1 MKLGIL
7 CGGGPAPG
15 MNSVIS
21 AATIEARN
29 SGWDVLGIMD
39 GFQHLIEGRVEEAR
53 PLSITDVSRI
63 HVQGG
68 SIIRTSRANPTVRD
82 EDAADPDWR
91 LHACL
96 ESLRKLG
103 IGALV
108 TIGGDDTAF
117 SASRLAAAAG
127 GALHVA
133 HVPKTIDNDLPLPGG
148 TPTFGFETARSVGV
162 EIVNN
167 LMTDAITT
175 QRWYLV
181 VAMGRSAGY
190 LALGIGK
197 SAGATLTIIAEEFSR
212 DAPIRLS
219 RLVDILET
227 SMLER
232 IAHGRPFGVAVL
244 SEGIGLRLPQDELR
258 KAMPEVELDEHGH
271 VRLAE
276 LELDRLLA
284 RQVKDRFKQRGQNI
298 TVEGKNIGYELRCA
312 PPIPFDIEYTRD
324 LGYGAVDYLKRV
336 LEADELGGMI
346 TIQEGHMVA
355 LPFGSFS
362 DPETGRVRI
371 RLVNVESSS
380 YRVAR
385 EYMIRLD
392 REDLEDP
399 DKLHPI
405 AAACGLT
412 PEAFR
417 DRHGYLAH
425 APRRHRLDPG
435 VVLDVLL
442 ELGYEFRGEG
452 APGLADGMQDVAGG
466 HLLIALFEQDALER
480 QLRGPAG
487 RELDVGR
494 GEQPRFL
501 HDRGHVQLA
510 VRHRSQVTVPD
521 RGPCARI
528 GRPDRDDVVEPAM
541 PQERAVQRANR
552 VRGTDQQPL
561 VLLPEGRDELE
572 HLVRDTLRR
581 RHRARLARPGDLL
594 HLIDEDHHLV
604 QLGEQSERLPQG
616 RGKPGR

>member
-1 MKLGIL
+1 VKLGIL

-39 GFQHLIEGRVEEAR
+39 GFQHLIAGRTEQAR

-68 SIIRTSRANPTVRD
+68 SILRTSRANPTVPD
-82 EDAADPDWR
+82 AGAADPDWR

-96 ESLRKLG
+96 ESLHKLG

-117 SASRLAAAAG
+117 SASRLAEAAG
-127 GALHVA
+127 GALRVA

-162 EIVNN
+162 QLVNN

-181 VAMGRSAGY
+181 VAMGRSAGH

-197 SAGATLTIIAEEFSR
+197 AAGATVTLIAEEFPR
-212 DAPIRLS
+212 DRPIRLAH
-219 RLVDILET
+219 LVDILET
-227 SMLER
+227 SMLKR
-232 IAHGRPFGVAVL
+232 TAHGRPFGVAVL
-244 SEGIGLRLPQDELR
+244 AEGIGLRLPRDELQ

-284 RQVKDRFKQRGQNI
+284 RLVRDRFRERGQSV

-324 LGYGAVDYLKRV
+324 LGYGAVDYLKRAAGG
-336 LEADELGGMI
+336 EPGGMI
-346 TIQEGHMVA
+346 TIQDGHMVP
-355 LPFGSFS
+355 LPFGSFR
-362 DPETGRVRI
+362 DPGTGRVRI

-385 EYMIRLD
+385 EYMIRLGRD
-392 REDLEDP
+392 DLEDP
-399 DKLHPI
+399 GKLHPI
-405 AAACGLT
+405 ADACGLT

-417 DRHGYLAH
+417 DRHGYL
-425 APRRHRLDPG
+425 
-435 VVLDVLL
+435 
-442 ELGYEFRGEG
+442 
-452 APGLADGMQDVAGG
+452 
-466 HLLIALFEQDALER
+466 
-480 QLRGPAG
+480 
-487 RELDVGR
+487 
-494 GEQPRFL
+494 
-501 HDRGHVQLA
+501 
-510 VRHRSQVTVPD
+510 
-521 RGPCARI
+521 
-528 GRPDRDDVVEPAM
+528 VE
-541 PQERAVQRANR
+541 
-552 VRGTDQQPL
+552 D
-561 VLLPEGRDELE
+561 
-572 HLVRDTLRR
+572 
-581 RHRARLARPGDLL
+581 
-594 HLIDEDHHLV
+594 
-604 QLGEQSERLPQG
+604 
-616 RGKPGR
+616 

>member
-29 SGWDVLGIMD
+29 SGWDVVGIVD

-63 HVQGG
+63 HVLGG
-68 SIIRTSRANPTVRD
+68 SVIRTSRANPTVRD
-82 EDAADPDWR
+82 EGAADPDWR

-103 IGALV
+103 VDALV

-117 SASRLAAAAG
+117 SASRLAEAAG
-127 GALHVA
+127 GALRVA

-148 TPTFGFETARSVGV
+148 MPTFGFETARSVGV
-162 EIVNN
+162 ELVNN

-181 VAMGRSAGY
+181 VAMGRSAGH

-197 SAGATLTIIAEEFSR
+197 SAGATLTMIAEEFPR
-212 DAPIRLS
+212 DQPIRLS
-219 RLVDILET
+219 HLVDVLEA
-227 SMLER
+227 SMLKR

-244 SEGIGLRLPQDELR
+244 AEGIGLRLPRDELR
-258 KAMPEVELDEHGH
+258 EAMPEVELDEHGH

-284 RQVKDRFKQRGQNI
+284 KQVKDRFKQRGQNV

-324 LGYGAVDYLKRV
+324 LGYSAVDYLKRG
-336 LEADELGGMI
+336 LQGDEPGGMI
-346 TIQEGHMVA
+346 TIQEGHMVP
-355 LPFGSFS
+355 LPFGSFT
-362 DPETGRVRI
+362 DPETGRVQI

-399 DKLHPI
+399 GKLGPI
-405 AAACGLT
+405 AAAAGLT

-417 DRHGYLAH
+417 DRYGYLA
-425 APRRHRLDPG
+425 
-435 VVLDVLL
+435 
-442 ELGYEFRGEG
+442 
-452 APGLADGMQDVAGG
+452 
-466 HLLIALFEQDALER
+466 
-480 QLRGPAG
+480 
-487 RELDVGR
+487 
-494 GEQPRFL
+494 
-501 HDRGHVQLA
+501 
-510 VRHRSQVTVPD
+510 
-521 RGPCARI
+521 
-528 GRPDRDDVVEPAM
+528 
-541 PQERAVQRANR
+541 
-552 VRGTDQQPL
+552 
-561 VLLPEGRDELE
+561 
-572 HLVRDTLRR
+572 
-581 RHRARLARPGDLL
+581 
-594 HLIDEDHHLV
+594 ED
-604 QLGEQSERLPQG
+604 
-616 RGKPGR
+616 